1 MFIIEIT
8 PFEKGVISNS
18 LPKTFSFIFSHIGLA
33 LYYYRA
39 FFYFRRA
46 LYEKKSAKKVF
57 GKGYGGDSPQC
68 GEMSAG
74 QRGAPPSEEPF
85 FRKVSPIIN
94 YKLLYKYH
102 GYTVA
107 FACVIGQQGLWEG
120 LWSRRD

>member
-57 GKGYGGDSPQC
+57 GKGYGGK
-68 GEMSAG
+68 
-74 QRGAPPSEEPF
+74 PF